1 MGMVVH
7 QNVASFNRMLTTFA
21 QEVGYTIEYAAL
33 REAALMCRDA
43 IIFTPPFKDGG
54 GGGETKQAELVGRR
68 AVERDINS
76 LFVAKNDKAR
86 VAGAMLLNNLASAA
100 KRRNFG
106 EFSQAMQAASDK
118 AIQFDA
124 IIPNK
129 IVADSDTLRAYR
141 KAQNFF
147 NQSSGKPGNAV
158 VTDLRQVHNRF
169 KRLTRQ
175 GKTKI
180 DKGRGDYMGKFLVE
194 TQAELKAYIKE
205 RQAEV
210 GRLKSGWW
218 NVMQVIPKPKKKGV
232 DQTFG
237 RKGVAGYV
245 KKFPG
250 NNFQRLYSTQK
261 AVNYSFG
268 NMIGNADEK
277 ATKNNVENLIY
288 SAAVLRMNRDLEQ
301 LLNRDTSNFN
311 SGRNG

>member
-1 MGMVVH
+1 V
-7 QNVASFNRMLTTFA
+7 SSPRPCRPP
-21 QEVGYTIEYAAL
+21 TI
-33 REAALMCRDA
+33 
-43 IIFTPPFKDGG
+43 
-54 GGGETKQAELVGRR
+54 
-68 AVERDINS
+68 
-76 LFVAKNDKAR
+76 
-86 VAGAMLLNNLASAA
+86 
-100 KRRNFG
+100 
-106 EFSQAMQAASDK
+106 K

-129 IVADSDTLRAYR
+129 IIGDSDTLRAYR

-147 NQSSGKPGNAV
+147 NQSSGQPGNAT
-158 VTDLRQVHNRF
+158 VTDLRPVHNRF

-180 DKGRGDYMGKFLVE
+180 EKGRGDYLGKFLVGSK
-194 TQAELKAYIKE
+194 ADLKAYIKE

-210 GRLKSGWW
+210 GKLKSGWW

-277 ATKNNVENLIY
+277 ATKNNVAGLVYANAIARIE
-288 SAAVLRMNRDLEQ
+288 RDTEQ
-301 LLNRDTSNFN
+301 LLKRDTGNFN
-311 SGRNG
+311 AGRIR

>member
-21 QEVGYTIEYAAL
+21 QEVGYTIEYASL

-43 IIFTPPFKDGG
+43 IIFTPPFKMGG

-106 EFSQAMQAASDK
+106 EFSQAMQAATDK

-129 IVADSDTLRAYR
+129 IVADTDTMRAYR

-147 NQSSGKPGNAV
+147 NQSSGQPANAV
-158 VTDLRQVHNRF
+158 VNDLRQVHNRF

-194 TQAELKAYIKE
+194 TQSELKAYIKE

-268 NMIGNADEK
+268 NLIGNADDK

-301 LLNRDTSNFN
+301 LLKRDTSNFN
-311 SGRNG
+311 SGRIG

>member
-1 MGMVVH
+1 VGLVH
-7 QNVASFNRMLTTFA
+7 NNVGTFNKALSSFA
-21 QEVGYTIEYAAL
+21 QEVGWTIEYAAL

-43 IIFTPPFKDGG
+43 IVFTPPFKLGG

-76 LFVAKNDKAR
+76 IFVAKNDKAR

-100 KRRNFG
+100 KRRNYG
-106 EFSQAMQAASDK
+106 EFTKAMQAANDK

-124 IIPNK
+124 LIPNK
-129 IVADSDTLRAYR
+129 IVADSDALRAYR

-147 NQSSGKPGNAV
+147 NQSSGQPGNAV
-158 VTDLRQVHNRF
+158 VDDLRPVHDRL

-180 DKGRGDYMGKFLVE
+180 EKGRGDYLGKFLVGSKS
-194 TQAELKAYIKE
+194 ELKAYIKQ
-205 RQAEV
+205 RQDEV
-210 GRLKSGWW
+210 GKLKSGWW

-237 RKGVAGYV
+237 RKGVASYV

-268 NMIGNADEK
+268 NMIGNADNK
-277 ATKNNVENLIY
+277 ATQNNVAGLVYANAIARIE
-288 SAAVLRMNRDLEQ
+288 RDTDQ
-301 LLNRDTSNFN
+301 LLRRDTRDFN
-311 SGRNG
+311 SGKIS